1 MERGK
6 CRRRTCREVVPL
18 CLDAGLAFGA
28 PGRTRTDK
36 LSLAGDFESPVSTNS
51 TTGACEALHCAIGVT
66 LPAAEIAVRSGD
78 SVCVAMRAVDLSGV
92 RFRHRK

>member
-51 TTGACEALHCAIGVT
+51 TTGAWKALHCAIGVRQ
-66 LPAAEIAVRSGD
+66 LPGKLRWQSGL
-78 SVCVAMRAVDLSGV
+78 RQGV
-92 RFRHRK
+92 R